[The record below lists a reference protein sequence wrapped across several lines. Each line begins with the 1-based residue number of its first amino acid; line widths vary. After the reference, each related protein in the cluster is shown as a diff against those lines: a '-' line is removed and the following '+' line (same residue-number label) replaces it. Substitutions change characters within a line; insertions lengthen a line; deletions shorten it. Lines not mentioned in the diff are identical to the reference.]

1 MFPPQFIVIE
11 RIACQQQIG
20 SKKRIMEKL
29 GELLASHEPGLSSKL
44 VFDQLLDRERLGNT
58 GLGMGIALPHAR
70 MREVERPVGAFI
82 QLAIPVDYDAIDQRP
97 VDLAFGMLVPESA
110 REEHLQLL
118 ARLAGLFSHPRLC
131 AELRDARTPEQ
142 VVRHFEE
149 WESVPVTC

>member
-58 GLGMGIALPHAR
+58 
-70 MREVERPVGAFI
+70 
-82 QLAIPVDYDAIDQRP
+82 
-97 VDLAFGMLVPESA
+97 
-110 REEHLQLL
+110 
-118 ARLAGLFSHPRLC
+118 
-131 AELRDARTPEQ
+131 
-142 VVRHFEE
+142 
-149 WESVPVTC
+149 